1 MRLRLVQASWWEVL
15 IVGKT
20 GSCCSGQG
28 CALNPIICWWVGL
41 HSLLISLAWGYPA
54 LESKSP
60 ACMLSCFTYVW
71 LFATPW
77 TVARQAPLSMGFSRK
92 ENWNG
97 LPYPPPG
104 DLPNPGIKP
113 MSLLSLSLAG
123 RLFTSRAT
131 WEAAM
136 VGLMAASK
144 RAHTK
149 GHLLGLLLPVPPSLQ
164 RATADPQLCRR
175 PSNTNK

>member
-1 MRLRLVQASWWEVL
+1 MGSWFFLLLLSALWWMRLRLVQASWWEVL

-20 GSCCSGQG
+20 GPCCSGQG

-41 HSLLISLAWGYPA
+41 HSLLNSLAWGYPA

-104 DLPNPGIKP
+104 DLPNPGIEPRSPTLQADSLPAQPPGKP
-113 MSLLSLSLAG
+113 FVFWFISTKLSRRLTKPSAG
-123 RLFTSRAT
+123 LVLDSI
-131 WEAAM
+131 M
-136 VGLMAASK
+136 L
-144 RAHTK
+144 
-149 GHLLGLLLPVPPSLQ
+149 
-164 RATADPQLCRR
+164 
-175 PSNTNK
+175 